1 MKNKSNNIPVS
12 MVMVGTG
19 LMGQHHLKRILE
31 NFPNTSIPVVC
42 EPSESNFL
50 EAAGLFKDTDRD
62 APINVPDLGHLLT
75 RYAKELDAA
84 FIVTPHSLHHDQAKA
99 CLESGLDVLLEK
111 PMVLNVSEAE
121 SLIEVRDKSNRLLV
135 IAFDGGLSPAI
146 RRARSML
153 SSDVAGDLLSI
164 SATIWQDWRQLTRG
178 LWRQEPAISGG
189 GFLFDTGAHMLNTVA
204 DLVGQDF
211 IEVAAWFDKRET
223 SVEIN
228 AVAIGR
234 LASGALVTLHGSG
247 ETIPSCDSNI
257 LIFCSDLIL
266 RTSAWGQ
273 FLEVQRRDSPSFEPV
288 GTSSSAGVWDEF
300 LSIRQGLIPNPAP
313 PEVGLRLARLYD
325 ALKLSANKDGRPIQ
339 IELKLP
345 SPS

>member
-1 MKNKSNNIPVS
+1 MKNKSVNFPVS

-19 LMGQHHLKRILE
+19 LMGRHHLESILE

-42 EPSESNFL
+42 EPSETNFL
-50 EAAGLFKDTDRD
+50 KAAGLFKDADRD
-62 APINVPDLGHLLT
+62 APENLPDLGHLLA

-84 FIVTPHSLHHDQAKA
+84 FLVTPHSLHHDQARA
-99 CLESGLDVLLEK
+99 CLESGLDVLVEK

-121 SLIEVRDKSNRLLV
+121 GLIEARDKSNRLLV
-135 IAFDGGLSPAI
+135 VAFDGGLSPAI
-146 RRARSML
+146 RRARSIL
-153 SSDVAGDLLSI
+153 SSGEAGELLSV
-164 SATIWQDWRQLTRG
+164 SATIWQNWRQLTG
-178 LWRQEPAISGG
+178 GTWRQEPAISGG

-211 IEVAAWFDKRET
+211 IEVAAWFDKRDT

-247 ETIPSCDSNI
+247 DTIPSCDSNI

-273 FLEVQRRDSPSFEPV
+273 FLEVQSRGSQSFEPV
-288 GTSSSAGVWDEF
+288 ETSSSSGVWDEF

-313 PEVGLRLARLYD
+313 PEVGLRLARIYD
-325 ALKLSANKDGRPIQ
+325 ALKLSAKNNGRPIQ
-339 IELKLP
+339 IEMKTTFPL
-345 SPS
+345 